1 MSIFPQINI
10 NIEDNTQTT
19 ETKSLGK
26 SFLFDFKKGDFVLRD
41 GKPVE
46 VEGIESI
53 KIWIEKILRTEKFKF
68 KIYETGEENE
78 YGVTIKDLLFRQK
91 YPHSFV
97 LTELRREVSEA
108 LSKHPEIKDIENF
121 NIKHE
126 GTSVIISFKVNLK
139 SEISTAEMEASF

>member
-1 MSIFPQINI
+1 MSIFPQTNI

-41 GKPVE
+41 GKLVTVDGVE
-46 VEGIESI
+46 AI

-68 KIYETGEENE
+68 KIYETGVENE
-78 YGVTIKDLLFRQK
+78 YGVAIKDLLFGQK

-121 NIKHE
+121 KIERE

-139 SEISTAEMEASF
+139 SKISTEMEVNF